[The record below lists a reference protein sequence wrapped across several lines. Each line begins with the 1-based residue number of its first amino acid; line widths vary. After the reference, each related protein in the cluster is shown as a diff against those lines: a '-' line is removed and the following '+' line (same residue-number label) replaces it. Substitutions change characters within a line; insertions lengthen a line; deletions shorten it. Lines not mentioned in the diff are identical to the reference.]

1 MCRVIT
7 NGTARA
13 IFGQASRHE
22 QWVNAQVIEQFET
35 AFHYFKMP
43 ISVAN
48 GCPWMSLDDS

>member
-1 MCRVIT
+1 MSRKQGMCRVIT

-48 GCPWMSLDDS
+48 GCP